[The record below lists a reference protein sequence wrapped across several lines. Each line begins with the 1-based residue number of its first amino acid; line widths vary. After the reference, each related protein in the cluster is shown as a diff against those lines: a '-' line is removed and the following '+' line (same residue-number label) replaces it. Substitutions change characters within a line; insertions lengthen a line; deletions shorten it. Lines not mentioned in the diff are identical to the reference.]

1 MTTYVIDADH
11 STLGFTIRH
20 AGIGKTRGQF
30 DEFNGTIEVA
40 DDSTPTGSTA
50 SATIKA
56 ASVNTRNND
65 RDNHLRS
72 ADFFDVETYPEW
84 TFATTGVSGS
94 KESFTLTGDLTIH
107 GVTKSVDLE
116 VEFLGAATDP
126 FGNDRAAFE
135 ASTVIS
141 RKDFGLT
148 WNAALEAGGVLVGD
162 KVTITLEIEAITVP
176 SPPSRVTVMPAC
188 CNCCWINVAWIV

>member
-84 TFATTGVSGS
+84 TFATTGVSDS

-162 KVTITLEIEAITVP
+162 KVTITLEIEAIKQ
-176 SPPSRVTVMPAC
+176 A
-188 CNCCWINVAWIV
+188 

>member
-72 ADFFDVETYPEW
+72 ADFFDVETDPEW

-107 GVTKSVDLE
+107 GVAKSVDLE

-126 FGNDRAAFE
+126 FGDDRAAFE

-162 KVTITLEIEAITVP
+162 KVTITLEIEAIKQ
-176 SPPSRVTVMPAC
+176 A
-188 CNCCWINVAWIV
+188 

>member
-84 TFATTGVSGS
+84 TFATTGVSGA

-162 KVTITLEIEAITVP
+162 KVTITLEIEAIKQ
-176 SPPSRVTVMPAC
+176 A
-188 CNCCWINVAWIV
+188 

>member
-1 MTTYVIDADH
+1 MTTYLIDADH

-30 DEFNGTIEVA
+30 DEFSGSIEVA

-56 ASVNTRNND
+56 ASINTRNND

-84 TFATTGVSGS
+84 TFVTTGVSGS
-94 KESFTLTGDLTIH
+94 KEAFTLTGDLTIH
-107 GVTKSVDLE
+107 GVTKSVDLD

-126 FGNDRAAFE
+126 FGNDRAGFE
-135 ASTVIS
+135 AKTTIS
-141 RKDFGLT
+141 RKEFGLT

-162 KVTITLEIEAITVP
+162 KVTISLEIEAIKQ
-176 SPPSRVTVMPAC
+176 A
-188 CNCCWINVAWIV
+188 

>member
-116 VEFLGAATDP
+116 VELLGAATDP

-162 KVTITLEIEAITVP
+162 KVTITLEIEAIKQ
-176 SPPSRVTVMPAC
+176 A
-188 CNCCWINVAWIV
+188 

>member
-1 MTTYVIDADH
+1 MSTYVIDADH

-162 KVTITLEIEAITVP
+162 KVTITLEIEAIKQ
-176 SPPSRVTVMPAC
+176 A
-188 CNCCWINVAWIV
+188 

>member
-20 AGIGKTRGQF
+20 ADIGKTRGQF

-72 ADFFDVETYPEW
+72 ADFFDVETYPKW

-162 KVTITLEIEAITVP
+162 KVTITLEIEAIKH
-176 SPPSRVTVMPAC
+176 A
-188 CNCCWINVAWIV
+188 

>member
-116 VEFLGAATDP
+116 VEFLGAAT
-126 FGNDRAAFE
+126 
-135 ASTVIS
+135 ASSWVTRS
-141 RKDFGLT
+141 RSP
-148 WNAALEAGGVLVGD
+148 WRSRRSSRPEPAGGTGVRIARSSAGW
-162 KVTITLEIEAITVP
+162 
-176 SPPSRVTVMPAC
+176 PPRSARARPAS
-188 CNCCWINVAWIV
+188 

>member
-126 FGNDRAAFE
+126 FGNGRAAFE

-162 KVTITLEIEAITVP
+162 KVTITLEIEAIKQ
-176 SPPSRVTVMPAC
+176 A
-188 CNCCWINVAWIV
+188 

>member
-94 KESFTLTGDLTIH
+94 KESSTLTGDLTIH

-162 KVTITLEIEAITVP
+162 KVTITLEIEAIKQ
-176 SPPSRVTVMPAC
+176 A
-188 CNCCWINVAWIV
+188 

>member
-135 ASTVIS
+135 ASTAIS

-162 KVTITLEIEAITVP
+162 KVTTTLEIEAIKQ
-176 SPPSRVTVMPAC
+176 A
-188 CNCCWINVAWIV
+188 

>member
-107 GVTKSVDLE
+107 GVTKPVDLE

-162 KVTITLEIEAITVP
+162 KVTITLEIEAIKQ
-176 SPPSRVTVMPAC
+176 A
-188 CNCCWINVAWIV
+188 

>member
-40 DDSTPTGSTA
+40 NDSTPTGSTA

-56 ASVNTRNND
+56 TSVNTRNND

-84 TFATTGVSGS
+84 TFVTTGVSGS

-162 KVTITLEIEAITVP
+162 KVTITLEIEAIKQ
-176 SPPSRVTVMPAC
+176 A
-188 CNCCWINVAWIV
+188 

>member
-94 KESFTLTGDLTIH
+94 KASFTLTGDLTIH

-162 KVTITLEIEAITVP
+162 KVTITLEIEAIKQ
-176 SPPSRVTVMPAC
+176 A
-188 CNCCWINVAWIV
+188 

>member
-72 ADFFDVETYPEW
+72 ADFFDVETSPEW

-162 KVTITLEIEAITVP
+162 KVTITLEIEAIKQ
-176 SPPSRVTVMPAC
+176 A
-188 CNCCWINVAWIV
+188 

>member
-162 KVTITLEIEAITVP
+162 KVTITLEIEAIKQ
-176 SPPSRVTVMPAC
+176 A
-188 CNCCWINVAWIV
+188 

>member
-72 ADFFDVETYPEW
+72 ADFFDVDTYPEW

-107 GVTKSVDLE
+107 GGTKSVDLE

-162 KVTITLEIEAITVP
+162 KVTITLEIEAIKQ
-176 SPPSRVTVMPAC
+176 A
-188 CNCCWINVAWIV
+188 

>member
-40 DDSTPTGSTA
+40 DDSTPTDSTA

-162 KVTITLEIEAITVP
+162 KVTITLEIEAIKQ
-176 SPPSRVTVMPAC
+176 A
-188 CNCCWINVAWIV
+188 